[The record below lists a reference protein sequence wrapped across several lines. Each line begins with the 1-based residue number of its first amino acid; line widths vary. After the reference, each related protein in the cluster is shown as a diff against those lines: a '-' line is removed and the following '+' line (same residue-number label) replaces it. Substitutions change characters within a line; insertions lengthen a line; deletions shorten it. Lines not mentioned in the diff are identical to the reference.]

1 MASTIRI
8 KRSGITGSPP
18 KLAQGE
24 LAYSF
29 LEGTLSNGGDR
40 LYLGTGTETNDEAA
54 NIEVIGGK
62 YFTSKLDHTP
72 GILAANSAVIVDSNK
87 SIDELFFGNNLQI
100 TGNTISTSS
109 GDINILPD
117 GEVFVDGNMNVNGT
131 FEISGQVVLSGNT
144 TIDTLFVDSLTSNRV
159 VYVGTNSQLI
169 DSANLTFDGSIFSV
183 LGQLNIDNLRL
194 DGNTMSST
202 NINGDM
208 TLDPNGSGVIRLD
221 AANTIFGEINS
232 SANITSNGS
241 GNLVLSTNS
250 GTNSGTITI
259 TQGTNGDVVLNPN
272 GTGKIDVS
280 TSIVTG
286 LSNPVGNTD
295 AVNRQFLDTAT
306 FSVAADSG
314 ANTAILVTSG
324 AITVA
329 GGTGLTSVVS
339 GSAGSA
345 NITINLDNTSV
356 TSGAYG
362 SATKIPTFTV
372 DTQGRLTAAGEADVS
387 TTLSFN
393 GDSGSGAIDLLT
405 DVMTISGGIGVD
417 TIATGNTITVSIGQE
432 VYANSDVQ
440 FANGLFTGSVTI
452 DGDLTVNGNTTI
464 VATETL
470 EVEDALIKLAR
481 GNTSDSIDIGFYGQY
496 GLSELKS
503 GMFRS
508 HTNGEYYLFQ
518 DLNADITTTNTI
530 NLIGLQLADFNVNVI
545 SAVSGLFSANVD
557 VIGVV
562 TADLF
567 VGEIDG
573 GTY

>member
-1 MASTIRI
+1 MSTIIRI
-8 KRSGITGSPP
+8 KRSGVTGSPVA
-18 KLAQGE
+18 LSQGE

-29 LEGTLSNGGDR
+29 LSGDISNGGDR
-40 LYLGTGTETNDEAA
+40 LFIGTGTETNGEAA

-72 GILAANSAVIVDSNK
+72 GSLTANSAIIVDDNK
-87 SIDELFFGNNLQI
+87 SIDEIFFGNNLQI
-100 TGNTISTSS
+100 TGDSITSANGDITIS
-109 GDINILPD
+109 PD
-117 GEVFVDGNMNVNGT
+117 GNLEIDSDVIVTGSLTLSGSVN
-131 FEISGQVVLSGNT
+131 LSGNT
-144 TIDTLFVDSLTSNRV
+144 SIDNLFVTSLTQNRV
-159 VYVGTNSQLI
+159 LFVGANNQVI
-169 DSANLTFDGSIFSV
+169 DSANLTFDGSTFSV

-194 DGNTMSST
+194 DGNTIST
-202 NINGDM
+202 TNSNGDM
-208 TLDPNGSGVIRLD
+208 TLDPNGSGIIRLD
-221 AANTIFGEINS
+221 AVNTIFGEINS
-232 SANITSNGS
+232 SANITTNGS

-259 TQGTNGDVVLNPN
+259 TQGTNGDIVLNPN
-272 GTGKIDVS
+272 GTGKINVS
-280 TSIVTG
+280 TSVLTG

-295 AVNRQFLDTAT
+295 AVNKQFLDAAT

-329 GGTGLTSVVS
+329 GGTGLSSVVS

-356 TSGAYG
+356 VAGSYG
-362 SATKIPTFTV
+362 SGSKIPSFTV
-372 DTQGRLTAAGEADVS
+372 DAQGRLTSISESNVATS
-387 TTLSFN
+387 LQFM
-393 GDSGSGAIDLLT
+393 GDDGTSSIDLLNGT
-405 DVMTISGGIGVD
+405 LNILGGTGVD
-417 TIATGNTITVSIGQE
+417 TVASGNTVTISIGQE

-452 DGDLTVNGNTTI
+452 DGDLTVNGNTTV
-464 VATETL
+464 VATQTL

-496 GLSELKS
+496 GATQLKS
-503 GMFRS
+503 GLFRS
-508 HTNGEYYLFQ
+508 HTNGDYYLFEGL
-518 DLNADITTTNTI
+518 DADITTTNTI
-530 NLIGLQLADFNVNVI
+530 NLMGLQLADLNVNVLG
-545 SAVSGLFSANVD
+545 AASGLFSANVD
-557 VIGVV
+557 VLGTI

-573 GTY
+573 GSY

>member
-8 KRSGITGSPP
+8 KRSGATGSPT

-24 LAYSF
+24 FAYSF
-29 LEGTLSNGGDR
+29 LEGTLTNGGDR
-40 LYLGTGTETNDEAA
+40 LYLGTGTETNGEAA

-72 GILAANSAVIVDSNK
+72 GILTANSAVIVDSNK

-109 GDINILPD
+109 GDIIIDPA
-117 GEVFVDGNMNVNGT
+117 GEVFVDGNLNVNGT
-131 FEISGQVVLSGNT
+131 LSITGQVVLSGNT
-144 TIDTLFVDSLTSNRV
+144 SVDTLFVDSLTSNRV
-159 VYVGTNSQLI
+159 VYVGTGGQLI
-169 DSANLTFDGSIFSV
+169 DSANLTFDGSTFSI

-194 DGNTMSST
+194 DGNTIST
-202 NINGDM
+202 TNSNGDM
-208 TLDPNGSGVIRLD
+208 TLDPNGSGIIRLD

-232 SANITSNGS
+232 SANITTNGS

-259 TQGTNGDVVLNPN
+259 TQGTNGDIVLNPN

-280 TSIVTG
+280 TSIITG

-295 AVNRQFLDTAT
+295 AVNRQFLDAAT

-314 ANTAILVTSG
+314 ANTSILVTSG
-324 AITVA
+324 VITVA
-329 GGTGLTSVVS
+329 GGTGLSSVVS

-345 NITINLDNTSV
+345 NITINLDNTAV
-356 TSGAYG
+356 TAGAYG

-372 DTQGRLTAAGEADVS
+372 DAQGRLTAAGEADVA
-387 TTLSFN
+387 TTLSFD

-405 DVMTISGGIGVD
+405 DVMIISGGTGVD
-417 TIATGNTITVSIGQE
+417 TVASGNTITISIGQD

-452 DGDLTVNGNTTI
+452 DGDLTVNGNTTV
-464 VATETL
+464 VATQTL

-496 GLSELKS
+496 GSSELKS

-518 DLNADITTTNTI
+518 DLSADITTTNTI
-530 NLIGLQLADFNVNVI
+530 NLTGLQLSDLNLNVI

-557 VIGVV
+557 VVGAV